1 MRKIIAGIFA
11 LMLIVSAALG
21 VSATSAPS
29 IRSFSTVTSDGTC
42 QVNMTVTLLLDDT
55 TGGLTFP
62 VPENAYQVTVNGSR
76 VRTHKQD
83 GRQQIDLS
91 SVLGEM
97 TGSFSAAISY
107 SVGNTVSTLE
117 NGILQLQLPLLSGF
131 AYSVDAL
138 EFSVTLPGDVEAL
151 PSFSSGYHQTS
162 IEKDLS
168 YAISGATISGRS
180 LKQLKDHETLT
191 MTLTVT
197 EQMFPNTYTEVESTV
212 LDDVAMG
219 ICVAVALIY
228 WLAFLRVLPVRR
240 ERCAQPPEGFGAG
253 ELGSILNS
261 HGADLTLMV
270 LSWAQ
275 LGYVFLEQDR
285 RGRVIIYRRM
295 DMGNER
301 SAFEQRCFRDLFRR
315 KDTVDTSSLAYATM
329 CRSVAKAAPALQFLL
344 KKKNG
349 NVKVFRMLAALAGTF
364 GGISLGIALSG
375 GAVLQWIWILLLAIL
390 ATVWGW
396 IIQNWGFT
404 MRLWNKQELYIS
416 LAISGV
422 WLLLSLLAGEF
433 AIGALSV
440 LWQWCAGFLA
450 AFGGRRTEL
459 GKQMKA
465 QVIGLRHYMKTVSR
479 AQMQSICV
487 GNPEYYFSLV
497 PYAIALDVDQ
507 AFAKQFGKDRLP
519 ECPWLVIPR
528 EGGMTAQQWNG
539 VLRQVARDMDQRNRH
554 LPLEKFLRMIGRK

>member
-11 LMLIVSAALG
+11 LVLIVSAALG

-29 IRSFSTVTSDGTC
+29 VRSFSTVTSNGTC
-42 QVNMTVTLLLDDT
+42 QVNMTVTLQVDGVT
-55 TGGLTFP
+55 KELTFP
-62 VPENAYQVTVNGSR
+62 MPENAYQVTVNGSR
-76 VRTHKQD
+76 VRTYKRD
-83 GRQQIDLS
+83 GRQYIDLS
-91 SVLGEM
+91 SVLGGM
-97 TGSFSAAISY
+97 TGSFSATISY
-107 SVGNTVSTLE
+107 NVANTVTTLD

-131 AYSVDAL
+131 AYGIDVL
-138 EFSVTLPGDVEAL
+138 EFSVTLPGNVEAL
-151 PSFSSGYHQTS
+151 PAFSSGYHQTS

-168 YAISGATISGRS
+168 YTVSGATISGRS

-197 EQMFPNTYTEVESTV
+197 EQMFPNTHTEVKSTV
-212 LDDVAMG
+212 LDDIAMG
-219 ICVAVALIY
+219 ICVGMALIY
-228 WLAFLRVLPVRR
+228 WLAFLRVLPVKR
-240 ERCAQPPEGFGAG
+240 ERCAQPPEGFSAG

-261 HGADLTLMV
+261 NGVDLTLMV

-285 RGRVIIYRRM
+285 RGRVLIYRRM

-301 SAFEQRCFRDLFRR
+301 SMFEQRCFRDLFRR
-315 KDTVDTSSLAYATM
+315 KNIMDTSSLAYATM
-329 CRSVAKAAPALQFLL
+329 CRSVAKVAPSAQFLL

-349 NVKVFRMLAALAGTF
+349 NVKIFRMLAALAGTF

-375 GAVLQWIWILLLAIL
+375 GAVLQWIWILLLAGL
-390 ATVWGW
+390 GTVCGW
-396 IIQNWGFT
+396 VIQNWGFT
-404 MRLWNKQELYIS
+404 MRLWNKQNLYVA
-416 LAISGV
+416 LAVSGA

-433 AIGALSV
+433 GVGALAV

-465 QVIGLRHYMKTVSR
+465 QTVGLRYYMKTVSR
-479 AQMQSICV
+479 AQLQSICQV
-487 GNPEYYFSLV
+487 NPEYYFSLI

-507 AFAKQFGKDRLP
+507 SFAKHFGKDRLT
-519 ECPWLVIPR
+519 ECPWLVTPR
-528 EGGMTAQQWNG
+528 EGGMTAMQWNA

-554 LPLEKFLRMIGRK
+554 LPLEKFLRMIGRR